1 MRNVEEGRK
10 YKRDQQQSDKYSQSS
25 LSTDAEPKD
34 MKGWLYQETL

>member
-10 YKRDQQQSDKYSQSS
+10 YKRDQQQSDKYCQSS

-34 MKGWLYQETL
+34 MKG